1 MQPSHAPTKVVAE
14 VSASRAICVGTHGY
28 TNEAVALSPR
38 QMTTAPRRATNSP
51 PPTPTKPR
59 AMPINLDKFI
69 VIFHGPERNMTTN
82 IKCTLASPLVHYYI
96 TIYVSS
102 LQHYTASPYLLHG
115 LYTRIVYLLE
125 VSIEMLYKHAL
136 IAAVSYMILTLVP
149 VPIDEDI
156 LAD

>member
-1 MQPSHAPTKVVAE
+1 
-14 VSASRAICVGTHGY
+14 
-28 TNEAVALSPR
+28 
-38 QMTTAPRRATNSP
+38 
-51 PPTPTKPR
+51 
-59 AMPINLDKFI
+59 
-69 VIFHGPERNMTTN
+69 MTTN

-115 LYTRIVYLLE
+115 LYTRIVYLLD